1 MDKYY
6 DRCLLISGFNS
17 DVILEWTFKVAVVKI
32 IKWHCWTESS
42 LLAVLV
48 EGELLSQVLVR
59 MMQRDKPVEMQ
70 LTSAKW

>member
-1 MDKYY
+1 M
-6 DRCLLISGFNS
+6 F
-17 DVILEWTFKVAVVKI
+17 V
-32 IKWHCWTESS
+32 TEMS
-42 LLAVLV
+42 LLSVLV

>member
-1 MDKYY
+1 M
-6 DRCLLISGFNS
+6 C
-17 DVILEWTFKVAVVKI
+17 V
-32 IKWHCWTESS
+32 
-42 LLAVLV
+42 LAVLV

>member
-1 MDKYY
+1 MVT
-6 DRCLLISGFNS
+6 GM
-17 DVILEWTFKVAVVKI
+17 
-32 IKWHCWTESS
+32 S